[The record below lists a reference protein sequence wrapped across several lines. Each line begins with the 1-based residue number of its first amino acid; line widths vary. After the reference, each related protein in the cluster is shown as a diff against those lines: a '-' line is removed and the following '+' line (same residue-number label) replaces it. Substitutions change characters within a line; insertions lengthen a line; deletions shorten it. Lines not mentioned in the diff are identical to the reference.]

1 MDKKLISML
10 FSGILLTAPLS
21 AYAQYHSQVWNP
33 DNGNGTYTN
42 PVLYADYSD
51 PDVVAVGDDFYLTA
65 SSFNCIPGLPILHSN
80 DLVNWQII
88 GYALQEQEPKPL
100 FDLPQHGKGVWAPA
114 IRHHNGELYIYWGDP
129 DHGIFMVKTKDPRG
143 KWDSPVCVLAGKG
156 MIDPCPIWDED
167 GKCYLVNGWAGSRSG
182 FNSVLTIRQLSAD
195 GTKAIGKPRIV
206 FDGSQLNHTT
216 EGPKLY
222 KRDGYY
228 WIMCPAGGVKHGW
241 QLAMRSKN
249 IYGPYEAR
257 KVMAQGKTNVNG
269 PHQGAWVHTAQGED
283 WFLHFNDKGAYGR
296 VIFLQPVDWK
306 TGWPVMGNDKDDD
319 GCGEPY
325 LSYRMPK
332 AAKHTKVNPQE
343 SDEFDST
350 ELGLQWQWHANY
362 NELWGMPTNNGCLR
376 LYTADLAHP
385 ATANGDGPTAF
396 KSLWEAGNML
406 LQKTPAKDFCVTT
419 KMRFAS
425 KEDNQYGG
433 VIMMGMN
440 YQALVVRRMGD
451 SFLLQQLHCKD
462 ADAGGVET
470 QKTLATLKPTERD
483 TIPYS
488 PAIYLDIYMQ
498 MRVKDGNCQFAY
510 SLDGKRYKDVGDVF
524 GLRQG
529 KWIGAKMGYVSER
542 SNTKGNRGWI
552 DADWFRV
559 TK

>member
-21 AYAQYHSQVWNP
+21 AHAQYHSQVWNP

-80 DLVNWQII
+80 DLVNWQMI

-100 FDLPQHGKGVWAPA
+100 FDQPQHGKGVWAPA

-156 MIDPCPIWDED
+156 MIDPCPLWDED
-167 GKCYLVNGWAGSRSG
+167 GKCYLVNGWAGSRAG

-206 FDGSQLNHTT
+206 FDGGQENHTT

-228 WIMCPAGGVKHGW
+228 WIMCPAGGVQHGW

-296 VIFLQPVDWK
+296 VVFLQPVDWK
-306 TGWPVMGNDKDDD
+306 TGWPVMGNDKDGD

-332 AAKHTKVNPQE
+332 AAKHIKVNPQE

-396 KSLWEAGNML
+396 KSLWEAGNLL
-406 LQKTPAKDFCVTT
+406 LQKTPAKNFCVTT

-433 VIMMGMN
+433 IIMMGMN

-451 SFLLQQLHCKD
+451 SFLLQQLHCKG
-462 ADAGGVET
+462 ADTGGVET

-498 MRVKDGNCQFAY
+498 MRVKDGKCQFAY
-510 SLDGKRYKDVGDVF
+510 SLDGKHYKDVGDVF

>member
-1 MDKKLISML
+1 M
-10 FSGILLTAPLS
+10 
-21 AYAQYHSQVWNP
+21 
-33 DNGNGTYTN
+33 
-42 PVLYADYSD
+42 
-51 PDVVAVGDDFYLTA
+51 
-65 SSFNCIPGLPILHSN
+65 
-80 DLVNWQII
+80 VNWQII
-88 GYALQEQEPKPL
+88 GYALQEQEPKAL

-143 KWDSPVCVLAGKG
+143 KWDSPVWVLAGKG
-156 MIDPCPIWDED
+156 MIDPCPLWDED
-167 GKCYLVNGWAGSRSG
+167 GKCYLVNGWAGSRAG
-182 FNSVLTIRQLSAD
+182 FNSVLTIRELSAD
-195 GTKAIGKPRIV
+195 GTKAIDKPRIV
-206 FDGSQLNHTT
+206 FDGGQLNHTT

-228 WIMCPAGGVKHGW
+228 WIMCPAGGVQHGW

-257 KVMAQGKTNVNG
+257 KVMAQGKTSVNG
-269 PHQGAWVHTAQGED
+269 PHQGAWVHTAQDED

-296 VIFLQPVDWK
+296 VVFLQPVDWK
-306 TGWPVMGNDKDDD
+306 TGWPVMGNDKDGD

-362 NELWGMPTNNGCLR
+362 NELWGMPINNGCLR

-396 KSLWEAGNML
+396 KSLWEAGNLL

-451 SFLLQQLHCKD
+451 SFLLQQLYCKG
-462 ADAGGVET
+462 ADTGGVET

-498 MRVKDGNCQFAY
+498 MRVKDGKCQFAY

>member
-156 MIDPCPIWDED
+156 MIDPCPMWDED
-167 GKCYLVNGWAGSRSG
+167 GKCYLVNGWAGSRAG

-206 FDGSQLNHTT
+206 FDGGQENHTT

-228 WIMCPAGGVKHGW
+228 WIMCPAGGVQHGW

-257 KVMAQGKTNVNG
+257 KVMAQGKTNING

-296 VIFLQPVDWK
+296 VVFLQPVDWK
-306 TGWPVMGNDKDDD
+306 TGWPVMGNDKDGD

-396 KSLWEAGNML
+396 KSLWEAGNLL

-451 SFLLQQLHCKD
+451 SFLLQQLYCKG
-462 ADAGGVET
+462 ADTGGVET

-498 MRVKDGNCQFAY
+498 MRVKDAKCQFAY